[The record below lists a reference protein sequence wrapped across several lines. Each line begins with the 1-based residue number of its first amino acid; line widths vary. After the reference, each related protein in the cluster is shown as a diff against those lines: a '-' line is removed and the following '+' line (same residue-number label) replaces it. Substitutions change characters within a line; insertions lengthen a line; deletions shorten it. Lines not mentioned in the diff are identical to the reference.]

1 MTAARG
7 AGRTLLTFRRAS
19 LTLLG
24 AACAACVEPPLPEW
38 HDEGDHRWREVLI
51 PRGSDVG
58 FTSMES
64 SRTGLDFVNSVETAD
79 ALANRHLTHGS
90 GVALGDVDG
99 DGRLDIVL
107 ARIDGPNALY
117 HNLGGWRFEDVTEQ
131 SGIAAPGRRSTGAV
145 LADVDG
151 DGDLDL
157 LLTALGGPNALFL
170 NDGSG
175 SFVEV
180 GAEAGLESE
189 SGSTTMTLADVEGDG
204 DLDLYI
210 TNYKAFSVLDVLPPE
225 QRTFDSVVEEV
236 DGGYRVRR
244 GYERD
249 FRVFERRDL
258 GSVVYVQRGEADA
271 FYLNDGHGRFEHVPF
286 TGGRFLDEEGVPLTE
301 TPDFFGL
308 SARFYDVTGNG
319 APDLYVANDFE
330 DPDQFWLNDGN
341 GTFRAAPRLALRT
354 TSNAAMA
361 VDFADIDRDGDVDF
375 FEVDMLSRDRRLR
388 MTQTPTHTALPKQI
402 GVIDDRPQVMRN
414 TMFLNRGDG
423 TFAQMAELA
432 GVDASEW
439 SWGTMFMDVDLDG
452 YEDILVATGH
462 IWDIMDA
469 DTQRRLLTWGGD
481 WREEFLLYPDL
492 EADNVAFRNRGD
504 LTFEEVGA
512 EWGFALGDDISHG
525 IASGDLDGDGDLD
538 VVVTRLNDPVL
549 VLRNDAAASR
559 LTVRLLGR
567 TPNTQGI
574 GAKVLVRSG
583 SLPEQSKEVTSGG
596 MYLSG
601 SEALQVFAADSGEIT
616 IEVRWR
622 SGGTSV
628 IDGVRANRL
637 YEIREPAVAAER
649 AEGSSATAETAPT
662 PFFED
667 VSFLLGH
674 RHVETP
680 FDETRQQLL
689 PNGLDRLG
697 PGVTWYDVDDDGDVD
712 LLIPSGRGGRL
723 GFFRNDAGRFTDLS
737 GRFAVASLD
746 QSVALPM
753 PTGSGTR
760 ILIGR
765 SSYEAE
771 SPAAALAA
779 SAVLSLP
786 VFGGVAYEAISG
798 DTSSVGALATADID
812 SDGDLDL
819 FVGGRLVPAAYPLPA
834 TSRLFLNEGGVFVPD
849 VANRSVLESIGLVSA
864 ATFADIDGDGDP
876 DLLLAREWAPLEL
889 LRNDGGVFLSV
900 GSAWGL
906 AELHSR
912 WNGVATGDLDGDGRL
927 DVVATSWGRN
937 TRPAPRPERPL
948 VLYFGDLDR
957 SGSLD
962 LLLVQRDA
970 RLDGLYPLQRLP
982 RLLAAMPFLGQRVGS
997 FSDFASAT
1005 VQELFGEALTS
1016 AGRLEVNTYEHTLFL
1031 NRGDHFEAVPL
1042 PVEAQLAPAFYV
1054 GIADFDGDGNEDVFL
1069 SQNFFPTEIG
1079 APRYDGGRG
1088 LWLRGDG
1095 TGGLVAVPGQ
1105 ESGIRVYGDGRGAA
1119 LGDFDGDARVDLA
1132 VAQNGAATRLFRNVG
1147 ATPGLR
1153 VRLVGPAGNPRG
1165 IGAWVRLVFPDGAG
1179 PVREITA
1186 GSGYWS
1192 VDSAVPVLGGT
1203 ARATAVRVRWPGGP
1217 EVEVPIPEG
1226 AIEVTVRYGSERSR

>member
-79 ALANRHLTHGS
+79 ALASRHLTHGS

-402 GVIDDRPQVMRN
+402 GVIDDRPQIMRN

-504 LTFEEVGA
+504 LTFEEVGV

-549 VLRNDAAASR
+549 ALRNDAAASR

-622 SGGTSV
+622 SGSTSV
-628 IDGVRANRL
+628 IRRRA
-637 YEIREPAVAAER
+637 REPAVR
-649 AEGSSATAETAPT
+649 
-662 PFFED
+662 
-667 VSFLLGH
+667 
-674 RHVETP
+674 
-680 FDETRQQLL
+680 
-689 PNGLDRLG
+689 
-697 PGVTWYDVDDDGDVD
+697 
-712 LLIPSGRGGRL
+712 
-723 GFFRNDAGRFTDLS
+723 
-737 GRFAVASLD
+737 
-746 QSVALPM
+746 
-753 PTGSGTR
+753 
-760 ILIGR
+760 
-765 SSYEAE
+765 
-771 SPAAALAA
+771 
-779 SAVLSLP
+779 
-786 VFGGVAYEAISG
+786 
-798 DTSSVGALATADID
+798 
-812 SDGDLDL
+812 
-819 FVGGRLVPAAYPLPA
+819 
-834 TSRLFLNEGGVFVPD
+834 
-849 VANRSVLESIGLVSA
+849 
-864 ATFADIDGDGDP
+864 DP
-876 DLLLAREWAPLEL
+876 
-889 LRNDGGVFLSV
+889 
-900 GSAWGL
+900 
-906 AELHSR
+906 
-912 WNGVATGDLDGDGRL
+912 
-927 DVVATSWGRN
+927 
-937 TRPAPRPERPL
+937 
-948 VLYFGDLDR
+948 
-957 SGSLD
+957 
-962 LLLVQRDA
+962 
-970 RLDGLYPLQRLP
+970 
-982 RLLAAMPFLGQRVGS
+982 
-997 FSDFASAT
+997 
-1005 VQELFGEALTS
+1005 
-1016 AGRLEVNTYEHTLFL
+1016 
-1031 NRGDHFEAVPL
+1031 
-1042 PVEAQLAPAFYV
+1042 
-1054 GIADFDGDGNEDVFL
+1054 
-1069 SQNFFPTEIG
+1069 
-1079 APRYDGGRG
+1079 
-1088 LWLRGDG
+1088 
-1095 TGGLVAVPGQ
+1095 
-1105 ESGIRVYGDGRGAA
+1105 
-1119 LGDFDGDARVDLA
+1119 
-1132 VAQNGAATRLFRNVG
+1132 
-1147 ATPGLR
+1147 
-1153 VRLVGPAGNPRG
+1153 
-1165 IGAWVRLVFPDGAG
+1165 
-1179 PVREITA
+1179 
-1186 GSGYWS
+1186 
-1192 VDSAVPVLGGT
+1192 
-1203 ARATAVRVRWPGGP
+1203 
-1217 EVEVPIPEG
+1217 
-1226 AIEVTVRYGSERSR
+1226 